1 MCFIKVKK
9 PIRRIGADSYYRRP
23 RCFELFAQVSEVTAF
38 LGSTW
43 RHSLRKKEED
53 YRA

>member
-1 MCFIKVKK
+1 MCFIKAKK

-23 RCFELFAQVSEVTAF
+23 GFFELFAQVSEVTAF